1 MCTNP
6 HCLGET
12 WCTEWL
18 CCMPMEPPRKKGK
31 RSKTS
36 SPKSSSRFAS
46 PVSSPTMRKICKGYV
61 PPNTDKATTWAV
73 RVFNSWRQERDKTS
87 TEKCPESLLGSTDVA
102 SLNRWLSRFV
112 VECRREDGRPY
123 PPSIFWLGFIGT
135 AGRVLVVRVTVLIS

>member
-31 RSKTS
+31 RSKTL

-46 PVSSPTMRKICKGYV
+46 LVSSPTMRKIYV
-61 PPNTDKATTWAV
+61 PRNTDKATTWAV
-73 RVFNSWRQERDKTS
+73 RVFNSW
-87 TEKCPESLLGSTDVA
+87 
-102 SLNRWLSRFV
+102 
-112 VECRREDGRPY
+112 
-123 PPSIFWLGFIGT
+123 
-135 AGRVLVVRVTVLIS
+135 